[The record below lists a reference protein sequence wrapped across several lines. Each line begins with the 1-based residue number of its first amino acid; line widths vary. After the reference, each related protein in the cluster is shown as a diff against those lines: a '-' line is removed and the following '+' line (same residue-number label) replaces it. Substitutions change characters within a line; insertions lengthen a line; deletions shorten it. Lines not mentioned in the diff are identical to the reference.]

1 MVKFVPV
8 SDVERPRAAQ
18 NLHAS
23 ANDKHRKFDNPHTVG
38 KTVDRGWQQGNV
50 GWGVLGAFGNADK
63 DDAAQV
69 IKHAEGAHKM
79 VKNDK
84 GLWVKVKNASSDK
97 PEISSSSRGRGGGI
111 SVLGS
116 LKTLENSSY
125 EKHHIEDEGSK
136 DDSRGRSDSRFRDDS
151 EEMDRDY
158 KHNRDRRKRSRSRS
172 TSRSRGSRRES
183 SRRDSRERS
192 RDRSTKRVDS
202 DHRSHKSSKS
212 RRESRRDR
220 DRSSSRSSSRPRSP
234 LYSHHDRSDSR
245 REKSRIVR
253 DRSRSPHQSDRR
265 HSDRPSSHR
274 NGDSNRSIKHS
285 SASESSFTAPDKDR
299 GILKERGTS
308 KAPADHDHPSD
319 DSDENIIFQFSA
331 TQVANRFLEIY
342 SGIGL
347 EIPKR
352 RTSSVKKVEDDGS
365 DEDADLNLVEKRL
378 DLIACLFIDTAAVLS
393 LRNGKVM
400 LASKSAIRD
409 SFART
414 SPEDCRCSYRIV
426 VNIPENHS
434 RDNVDRSSAAED
446 RTPDV
451 EGQVAVAASGDISY
465 CLDFH
470 APNSSPGLGDRSKD
484 TALLYRCVGSL
495 LTHIWGAVDPEK
507 LSSLAA
513 TSAADTSDR
522 SKSRGLFMNSKCWAW
537 ACAMIQLDYPSFPEL
552 SQKEGVVIFH
562 DYNAVE
568 VWG

>member
-18 NLHAS
+18 NLQTS

-50 GWGVLGAFGNADK
+50 GWGVLGAFGNSDK

-79 VKNDK
+79 VKNEK
-84 GLWVKVKNASSDK
+84 GLWVKVKNTSLDK
-97 PEISSSSRGRGGGI
+97 SEIPSSSRGRGGGV

-116 LKTLENSSY
+116 LKTLENTSY
-125 EKHHIEDEGSK
+125 EKHHIEYEGSR
-136 DDSRGRSDSRFRDDS
+136 DSSRGRSDSRFRDDS
-151 EEMDRDY
+151 EDKDRDY
-158 KHNRDRRKRSRSRS
+158 KHKRDRKKRSRSRS
-172 TSRSRGSRRES
+172 TSRSRGDRRES
-183 SRRDSRERS
+183 NTRDSRERS
-192 RDRSTKRVDS
+192 HDRSTRRVES
-202 DHRSHKSSKS
+202 DNRSRKSSKS
-212 RRESRRDR
+212 RRESGRDR
-220 DRSSSRSSSRPRSP
+220 ERHSSRSTSRSRSP
-234 LYSHHDRSDSR
+234 SFLRK
-245 REKSRIVR
+245 EKSRIEKR

-265 HSDRPSSHR
+265 HTDRPSSHR
-274 NGDSNRSIKHS
+274 NGDSKRSSEHS
-285 SASESSFTAPDKDR
+285 SALKLSSSAPDKYR
-299 GILKERGTS
+299 GTSKERGMS
-308 KAPADHDHPSD
+308 KAPADHDHPSN
-319 DSDENIIFQFSA
+319 DSDENIVFRFSA

-347 EIPKR
+347 GIPKKGKFLM
-352 RTSSVKKVEDDGS
+352 KKVADDLSG
-365 DEDADLNLVEKRL
+365 EEVDLNLSEKRL
-378 DLIACLFIDTAAVLS
+378 DLIADLFVDSAAVLS

-414 SPEDCRCSYRIV
+414 SPDDCRCSYRIV
-426 VNIPENHS
+426 VSIPENSS
-434 RDNVDRSSAAED
+434 RANVDRSSSEVHP
-446 RTPDV
+446 TDV
-451 EGQVAVAASGDISY
+451 EEGVAESEDISY

-507 LSSLAA
+507 LSSITASSHA
-513 TSAADTSDR
+513 GPSNHSTSRDI
-522 SKSRGLFMNSKCWAW
+522 FMKSKCWAW
-537 ACAMIQLDYPSFPEL
+537 ASAMIQLDYPLFPEL
-552 SQKEGVVIFH
+552 TQTDGVIIFH
-562 DYNAVE
+562 DYNTVE

>member
-50 GWGVLGAFGNADK
+50 GWGVLGAFGNSDK

-79 VKNDK
+79 MKNDK
-84 GLWVKVKNASSDK
+84 GLWVKVKNVSSDK
-97 PEISSSSRGRGGGI
+97 SEIPSSSRGRGGGI

-116 LKTLENSSY
+116 LKTLENASQR
-125 EKHHIEDEGSK
+125 KNHIEDEGSK
-136 DDSRGRSDSRFRDDS
+136 DSYRGRSDSRFRDDS
-151 EEMDRDY
+151 EDNDRDY
-158 KHNRDRRKRSRSRS
+158 KHERDKRKRSRS
-172 TSRSRGSRRES
+172 TSRGRRES
-183 SRRDSRERS
+183 SRRESRRRESRERS
-192 RDRSTKRVDS
+192 RDRSTKQVDS

-212 RRESRRDR
+212 RRESRHDR
-220 DRSSSRSSSRPRSP
+220 DKSSSRSRSRSNSP
-234 LYSHHDRSDSR
+234 LFSHRDRPDLR
-245 REKSRIVR
+245 REKSRIERR
-253 DRSRSPHQSDRR
+253 DRSRSPHQSNRG
-265 HSDRPSSHR
+265 HTDRPSSHR
-274 NGDSNRSIKHS
+274 NGDSSRSIQNLS
-285 SASESSFTAPDKDR
+285 VSVTDR
-299 GILKERGTS
+299 GILKERGIRN
-308 KAPADHDHPSD
+308 APSDHDHPSD
-319 DSDENIIFQFSA
+319 NSDENIVFQFSA

-347 EIPKR
+347 EISKAR
-352 RTSSVKKVEDDGS
+352 KSGMKK
-365 DEDADLNLVEKRL
+365 DADNEIDELTNVNLSEKRL
-378 DLIACLFIDTAAVLS
+378 DLIACLFVDSAAVLS

-400 LASKSAIRD
+400 LASKSAIRE

-426 VNIPENHS
+426 VDIPENS
-434 RDNVDRSSAAED
+434 NRTNIDGSSAVELHP
-446 RTPDV
+446 PDV
-451 EGQVAVAASGDISY
+451 EGRLAVPEDISY

-507 LSSLAA
+507 LSSVTA
-513 TSAADTSDR
+513 SSDTDPSSR
-522 SKSRGLFMNSKCWAW
+522 SRARDIFMKSKCWAW
-537 ACAMIQLDYPSFPEL
+537 ASAMIQLDYPSFPEL
-552 SQKEGVVIFH
+552 SQNEGVVIFH
-562 DYNAVE
+562 DYNTVE

>member
-50 GWGVLGAFGNADK
+50 GWGVLGAFGNSDK

-69 IKHAEGAHKM
+69 MKHAEGAHKM

-84 GLWVKVKNASSDK
+84 GLWVKVKNVSSDK
-97 PEISSSSRGRGGGI
+97 CEIPSSSRGRGGGI

-116 LKTLENSSY
+116 LKTLENASQG
-125 EKHHIEDEGSK
+125 KNHIEDEGSK
-136 DDSRGRSDSRFRDDS
+136 DSSRGRSDSRFRDDS
-151 EEMDRDY
+151 VDNDRDY
-158 KHNRDRRKRSRSRS
+158 KHKRDIRKRSRS
-172 TSRSRGSRRES
+172 TSRGRRES
-183 SRRDSRERS
+183 SRCESRERS
-192 RDRSTKRVDS
+192 RDRSTKQVDS
-202 DHRSHKSSKS
+202 DRRSHKSSKS
-212 RRESRRDR
+212 RREGRHDR
-220 DRSSSRSSSRPRSP
+220 DKSSSRSRSRSHSP
-234 LYSHHDRSDSR
+234 SFSHRDRPDLR
-245 REKSRIVR
+245 REKSRIEKR
-253 DRSRSPHQSDRR
+253 DRSRSPHQSYRGHR
-265 HSDRPSSHR
+265 DRPSSHQ
-274 NGDSNRSIKHS
+274 NGDSSRSIQNLS
-285 SASESSFTAPDKDR
+285 VSVTDR
-299 GILKERGTS
+299 GILKERGIRN
-308 KAPADHDHPSD
+308 APSDHDHPSD
-319 DSDENIIFQFSA
+319 ISDENIVFQFSA

-347 EIPKR
+347 EISKAR
-352 RTSSVKKVEDDGS
+352 KSGMMKDADEVS
-365 DEDADLNLVEKRL
+365 DELTNVNLKEKRL
-378 DLIACLFIDTAAVLS
+378 DLIACLFVDSAAVLS

-400 LASKSAIRD
+400 LASKSAIRE

-426 VNIPENHS
+426 VNIPENS
-434 RDNVDRSSAAED
+434 NRTNIDGSSAAVPE
-446 RTPDV
+446 
-451 EGQVAVAASGDISY
+451 DISY

-507 LSSLAA
+507 LSSVTA
-513 TSAADTSDR
+513 SSDTDPSSR
-522 SKSRGLFMNSKCWAW
+522 SRARDVFMKSKCWAW
-537 ACAMIQLDYPSFPEL
+537 ASAMIQLDYPSFPEL
-552 SQKEGVVIFH
+552 SQNEGVVIFH
-562 DYNAVE
+562 DYNTVE

>member
-50 GWGVLGAFGNADK
+50 GWGVLGAFGNSDK

-69 IKHAEGAHKM
+69 MKHAEGAHKM

-84 GLWVKVKNASSDK
+84 GLWVKVKNVSSDK
-97 PEISSSSRGRGGGI
+97 CEIPSSSRGRGGGI

-116 LKTLENSSY
+116 LKTLENASQG
-125 EKHHIEDEGSK
+125 KNHIEDEGSK
-136 DDSRGRSDSRFRDDS
+136 DSSRGRSDSRFRDDS
-151 EEMDRDY
+151 VDNDRDY
-158 KHNRDRRKRSRSRS
+158 KHKRDIRKRSRS
-172 TSRSRGSRRES
+172 TSRGRRES
-183 SRRDSRERS
+183 SRCESRERS
-192 RDRSTKRVDS
+192 RDRSTKQVDS
-202 DHRSHKSSKS
+202 DRRSHKSSKS
-212 RRESRRDR
+212 RREGRHDR
-220 DRSSSRSSSRPRSP
+220 DKSSSRSRSRSHSP
-234 LYSHHDRSDSR
+234 SFSHRDRPDLR
-245 REKSRIVR
+245 REKSRIEKR
-253 DRSRSPHQSDRR
+253 DRSRSPHQSYRGHR
-265 HSDRPSSHR
+265 DRPSSHQ
-274 NGDSNRSIKHS
+274 NGDSSRSIQNLS
-285 SASESSFTAPDKDR
+285 VSVTDR
-299 GILKERGTS
+299 GILKERGIRN
-308 KAPADHDHPSD
+308 APSDHDHPSD
-319 DSDENIIFQFSA
+319 ISDENIVFQFSA

-347 EIPKR
+347 EISKAR
-352 RTSSVKKVEDDGS
+352 KSGMMK
-365 DEDADLNLVEKRL
+365 DADEVRDELTNVNLKEKRL
-378 DLIACLFIDTAAVLS
+378 DLIACLFVDSAAVLS

-400 LASKSAIRD
+400 LASKSAIRE

-426 VNIPENHS
+426 VNIPENS
-434 RDNVDRSSAAED
+434 NRTNIDGSSAAVPE
-446 RTPDV
+446 
-451 EGQVAVAASGDISY
+451 DISY

-507 LSSLAA
+507 LSSVTA
-513 TSAADTSDR
+513 SSDTDPSSR
-522 SKSRGLFMNSKCWAW
+522 SRARDVFMKSKCWAW
-537 ACAMIQLDYPSFPEL
+537 ASAMIQLDYPSFPEL
-552 SQKEGVVIFH
+552 SQNEGVVIFH
-562 DYNAVE
+562 DYNTVE